1 MRDLI
6 KIVVLFL
13 LIPSLAWGNNMKFLV
28 CYENFDELQSIGL
41 TLNTNT
47 KLFTSYHIKNAD
59 GEYFLNSYTSSNNR
73 YIESVDYFRL
83 KIKSF
88 FGSRT
93 WGVNRKDLTWGE
105 IPYGSLRPLDQGQ
118 CKLIDTEQNLINSL
132 ETIIEENL
140 KRNKI

>member
-1 MRDLI
+1 MKTL
-6 KIVVLFL
+6 LALLL
-13 LIPSLAWGNNMKFLV
+13 LIPSLSWGNDMKFLV
-28 CYENFDELQSIGL
+28 CYENLDELQSIGL
-41 TLNTNT
+41 KLNTNT
-47 KLFTSYHIKNAD
+47 NLFTSYHIKNAD

-73 YIESVDYFRL
+73 YNEFADYLSF

-88 FGSRT
+88 FGFRT

-105 IPYGSLRPLDQGQ
+105 IPYGSLRPLNHGQ